1 MTITNKMKLF
11 LTAAVVILPAAVIT
25 TNVVALAPGSIQYK
39 GADTVGPNYAAFN
52 VFYDVPSVGNEADFI
67 RVKKDGE
74 ANSALKT
81 TYSTVCKTGDRF
93 DVWFYVHNGANPDTN
108 QNGSGPGVAK
118 NVLAKVTLPQGE
130 QSLFAISGSVTSSNT
145 QSISDNATI
154 NCGDKKFKMELV
166 KGSASAFLDLPNK
179 LVPLP
184 DSIVGNGTAIGT
196 NSLDGNVWGCWEQRV
211 WMGMKVEI
219 TEVVEPPKPEP
230 VQTLKCEAVLVN
242 RKGLGVGVTV
252 NGAAT
257 NGASITGYKIVWGDG
272 TADATTQTAT
282 HTYTK
287 YDTKYTLKGYV
298 KGKLDGKETD
308 WLTSDKCAYSFSEP
322 TPEKPQP
329 PVEPPKP
336 PTPPTTEELPNTG
349 AGSVLG
355 IAAAISAVGAIG
367 HRLWTIRKLQ

>member
-1 MTITNKMKLF
+1 MAVESVNSNPQGSFT
-11 LTAAVVILPAAVIT
+11 LTGDLMSASGASL
-25 TNVVALAPGSIQYK
+25 NYK
-39 GADTVGPNYAAFN
+39 GMTGV
-52 VFYDVPSVGNEADFI
+52 VP
-67 RVKKDGE
+67 
-74 ANSALKT
+74 
-81 TYSTVCKTGDRF
+81 
-93 DVWFYVHNGANPDTN
+93 
-108 QNGSGPGVAK
+108 
-118 NVLAKVTLPQGE
+118 
-130 QSLFAISGSVTSSNT
+130 
-145 QSISDNATI
+145 
-154 NCGDKKFKMELV
+154 
-166 KGSASAFLDLPNK
+166 
-179 LVPLP
+179 
-184 DSIVGNGTAIGT
+184 
-196 NSLDGNVWGCWEQRV
+196 GCWEYRASIV
-211 WMGMKVEI
+211 VKVKV
-219 TEVVEPPKPEP
+219 TPEPEQPKP
-230 VQTLKCEAVLVN
+230 QTLKCEAVLVN

-252 NGAAT
+252 NGATT

-282 HTYTK
+282 HTYAK

-367 HRLWTIRKLQ
+367 HRLWTVRKLQ